1 MKITLGDVEQGW
13 QEGASRT
20 HYRVAPLLAVFVRV
34 DNSAEWEV
42 GRREKCR
49 ELKGKRWGGRDSKI
63 INKEQHR

>member
-1 MKITLGDVEQGW
+1 MGDVEQGW

-42 GRREKCR
+42 ERREKRR
-49 ELKGKRWGGRDSKI
+49 ELWENGRVGETVRS
-63 INKEQHR
+63 